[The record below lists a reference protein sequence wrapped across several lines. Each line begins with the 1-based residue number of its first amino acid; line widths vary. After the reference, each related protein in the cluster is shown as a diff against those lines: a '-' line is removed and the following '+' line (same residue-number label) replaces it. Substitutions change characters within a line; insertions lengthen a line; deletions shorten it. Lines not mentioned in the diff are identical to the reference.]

1 MSPATALLPDRL
13 YVRGVLLV
21 LLAGVFWSLAGIL
34 LRNIEAA
41 TSWQVVFY
49 RSGSFA
55 IMLAVMLVVR
65 YGRRVGVVTR
75 RIGAIGI
82 FGGLAIGLGYTA
94 IVLSILN
101 TTVANAMFIFAS
113 SPFFAALLGW
123 LILRERVPAL
133 TWAVI
138 AAALSGVG
146 IMVAEGLSGD
156 GLLGILWALAM
167 TLAFATLIIVL
178 RIKRDLDMLPMVC
191 LGGVASALAGALLAD
206 SLAISVHD
214 LAICVILGTV
224 QIGCG
229 MIAFTIGSRHVPA
242 AELGL
247 LAMTEAIFG
256 PVWVWLGVGEVPSGV
271 TLLGGAIVLGAI
283 VAQAVW
289 GFRGRIMAE
298 RGGS

>member
-1 MSPATALLPDRL
+1 MSSAFAPPRDHL
-13 YVRGVLLV
+13 YRRGVLLV

-34 LRNIEAA
+34 LRNLEAA

-49 RSGSFA
+49 RSGSFT
-55 IMLAVMLVVR
+55 IMIVVVLVAR
-65 YGRRVGVVTR
+65 YRGRVGTVVR
-75 RIGAIGI
+75 RIGALGV
-82 FGGLAIGLGYTA
+82 FGGLAIGMGYTA
-94 IVLSILN
+94 IVLSILH
-101 TTVANAMFIFAS
+101 TTVANALFIFAT
-113 SPFFAALLGW
+113 SPFLAALLGW

-133 TWAVI
+133 TWVAI

-146 IMVAEGLSGD
+146 IMVAGGLSGD
-156 GLLGILWALAM
+156 GLVGILWALAM
-167 TLAFATLIIVL
+167 PLAFATIIIIL

-206 SLAISVHD
+206 SLAISLHD
-214 LAICVILGTV
+214 LAICVTLGTV

-256 PVWVWLGVGEVPSGV
+256 PVWVWLGVGEVPSGL
-271 TLLGGAIVLGAI
+271 TLLGGGIVLGAI
-283 VAQAVW
+283 VAQALW
-289 GFRGRIMAE
+289 GIRNRIMTE